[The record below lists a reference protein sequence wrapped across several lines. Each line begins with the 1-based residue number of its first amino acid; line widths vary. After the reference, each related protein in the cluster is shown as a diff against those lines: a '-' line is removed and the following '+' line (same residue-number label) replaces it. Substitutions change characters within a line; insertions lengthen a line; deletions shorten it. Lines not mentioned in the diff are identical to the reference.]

1 MRINVVTFLFI
12 FSFLILSRSAFS
24 QNIDVY
30 QNVNDF
36 LKVASE
42 NQIEIREWRVYYRSI
57 NENVEQSDLNKMVTT
72 IKKDESFTW
81 SEEGNEI
88 HHKTITG
95 VKGNDQDGVQITIS
109 LIKNGDSFDV
119 SQSYQIKGNKWVGL
133 NKGKTF
139 DIPAQ
144 FKNGNPY
151 ITVTGK
157 KVGQDIRQLES
168 NILDSLSASYVE
180 GLKEKNFISVS
191 GLSNK
196 FDDNIQTK
204 TGKAFNV
211 QIGLRKSE
219 NKEIQIT
226 MGTPIITTE
235 Y

>member
-1 MRINVVTFLFI
+1 MKLNLVTLLFI
-12 FSFLILSRSAFS
+12 FSFLILSRSAHG
-24 QNIDVY
+24 QNFNLY
-30 QNVNDF
+30 NNVNDF

-42 NQIEIREWRVYYRSI
+42 NQIEIREWRVVYGSKM
-57 NENVEQSDLNKMVTT
+57 ENVEQADLNKMVTT
-72 IKKDESFTW
+72 LIRDESFSW

-95 VKGNDQDGVQITIS
+95 VKGNDQQGFQITIS
-109 LIKNGDSFDV
+109 LIKNGELFDV
-119 SQSYQIKGNKWVGL
+119 NQSYQIKGKKWVSL
-133 NKGKTF
+133 NKGKAF
-139 DIPAQ
+139 NIPAQ
-144 FKNGNPY
+144 FKKGNPY
-151 ITVTGK
+151 ITVAGK
-157 KVGQDIRQLES
+157 KVGQDIKQLES

-180 GLKEKNFISVS
+180 GLKEKNFISIS

-196 FDDNIQTK
+196 FDDNIQTN
-204 TGKAFNV
+204 TGEVFNV

>member
-1 MRINVVTFLFI
+1 MKLNLVTLLFI
-12 FSFLILSRSAFS
+12 FSFLILSRSAHG
-24 QNIDVY
+24 QNFNLY
-30 QNVNDF
+30 NNVNDF

-42 NQIEIREWRVYYRSI
+42 NQIEIREWRVVYGSKM
-57 NENVEQSDLNKMVTT
+57 ENVEQADLNKMVTT
-72 IKKDESFTW
+72 LIRDESFSW

-95 VKGNDQDGVQITIS
+95 VKGNDQQGFQITIS
-109 LIKNGDSFDV
+109 LIKNGESFDV
-119 SQSYQIKGNKWVGL
+119 NQSYQIKGKKWVGL
-133 NKGKTF
+133 NKGKAF
-139 DIPAQ
+139 NIPAQ
-144 FKNGNPY
+144 FKKGNPY
-151 ITVTGK
+151 ITVAGK
-157 KVGQDIRQLES
+157 KVGQDIKQLES

-180 GLKEKNFISVS
+180 GLKEKNFISIS

-204 TGKAFNV
+204 TGEVFNV